1 MITTIGNKHTQVLW
15 QKEPECGV
23 PEPPIIVT
31 NYAGSNLIDLIQ
43 GSSKITVDHESIPEL
58 IKVMK
63 TVKGM
68 RD

>member
-1 MITTIGNKHTQVLW
+1 M
-15 QKEPECGV
+15 

-31 NYAGSNLIDLIQ
+31 NYAGSNLIDLTQ
-43 GSSKITVDHESIPEL
+43 GSNTVNVNYESIPEL